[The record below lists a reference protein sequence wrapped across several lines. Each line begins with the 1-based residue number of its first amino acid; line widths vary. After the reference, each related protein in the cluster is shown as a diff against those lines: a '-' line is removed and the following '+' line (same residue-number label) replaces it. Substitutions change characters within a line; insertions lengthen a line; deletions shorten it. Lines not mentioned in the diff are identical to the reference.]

1 MDETVFSNLRFQ
13 LEKEEWPNVYLFKFI
28 VPNDTHNVALVN
40 ALFDDTA
47 RIEYQESRNG
57 KYISVSA
64 REFMLNV
71 DSIIDVYVRSSQIKG
86 LIAL

>member
-1 MDETVFSNLRFQ
+1 MDETVFANLRLQ
-13 LEKEEWPNVYLFKFI
+13 LEQQEWPNVYLFKFI
-28 VPNDTHNVALVN
+28 VPNDTHKVALVN

-47 RIEYQESRNG
+47 GIEYHESRNG

-64 REFMLNV
+64 REFMLSV
-71 DSIIDVYVRSSQIKG
+71 DSIIDVYVRSSKIQG